1 MKTYTVRKIY
11 KYTELVEVT
20 ADNYGEALDLSN
32 MLEGEYQN
40 DDVLY
45 DAEVIGVTEF
55 EA

>member
-11 KYTELVEVT
+11 KYTELVWVT

-32 MLEGEYQN
+32 MIEGEYQN
-40 DDVLY
+40 DDMLY

-55 EA
+55 EE